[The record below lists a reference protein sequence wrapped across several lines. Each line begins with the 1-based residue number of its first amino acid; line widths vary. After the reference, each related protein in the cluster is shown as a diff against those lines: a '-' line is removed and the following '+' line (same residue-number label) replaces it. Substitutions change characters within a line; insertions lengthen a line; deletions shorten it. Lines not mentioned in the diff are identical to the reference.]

1 MDDLRSYISSLGR
14 GQLERVRDPVSP
26 RYEVA
31 ARTADA
37 DGGPALLFDD
47 VRKFRMVSNLV
58 GTRERFALAA
68 GSADVYGRLSRA
80 VSSARDPAEA
90 GSAPFESNSSRS
102 ASKLPV
108 VRHFSK
114 ESGAFITT
122 SIIYARN
129 PETGAQNLS
138 FHRMMP
144 LDARHF
150 TVRMVEGRHLDR
162 CFEDARAHGQDL
174 RVAVTV
180 GVHPA
185 VSIAGAYQH
194 RWGLGELGIANRL
207 MGGRLR
213 VRRLPYSSMRVPDG
227 SEIVMEGRILR
238 DRRSREWM
246 VEMLRTY
253 DRPRAQPVFELERLY
268 FRDNPIY
275 HDVLSGYSE
284 HRLLMGMPAE
294 SKINIELKR
303 RHRQVLRAVLTGGGS
318 RWLHAVV
325 QVSSGRGA
333 KSVIRSAFEAH
344 RSLKQVVVVDR
355 DIDPESPSSVE
366 YALATRFQADR
377 DLVVLRGVRGSSL
390 DPSSDQK
397 TLLTAKTGM
406 DATVPPGRRP
416 EGFEVARI
424 PRARARP

>member
-1 MDDLRSYISSLGR
+1 MDDLRSYVSSLGA
-14 GQLERVRDPVSP
+14 GQLRRVRDPASP

-31 ARTADA
+31 AATAAA
-37 DGGPALLFDD
+37 DGGPALFFER
-47 VRKFRMVSNLV
+47 VGKFRMVTNLV
-58 GTRERFALAA
+58 GTRERFAKAV
-68 GSADVYGRLSRA
+68 GSEDVHARLLRA
-80 VSSARDPAEA
+80 VGSARDPRES
-90 GSAPFESNSSRS
+90 GPAPFEANSSRS
-102 ASKLPV
+102 AAALPV

-114 ESGAFITT
+114 EPGPFITT
-122 SIIYARN
+122 SIMYARN

-144 LDARHF
+144 LDPRHF

-162 CFEDARAHGQDL
+162 CFAHAREHGEDL

-194 RWGLGELGIANRL
+194 DWGLGELGIANRL
-207 MGGRLR
+207 LGGRLR
-213 VRRLPYSSMRVPDG
+213 VRRLPGSGLSVPDG
-227 SEIVMEGRILR
+227 AEIVMEGRILR

-253 DRPRAQPVFELERLY
+253 DRPRDQPVFELERMY
-268 FRDNPIY
+268 HRDDPVY

-294 SKINIELKR
+294 SKLNIELRR
-303 RHRQVLRAVLTGGGS
+303 RHRQVKRAVLTGGGS

-333 KSVIRSAFEAH
+333 KSVIRSAFGIH
-344 RSLKQVVVVDR
+344 RSLKQVVVVDA
-355 DIDPESPSSVE
+355 DIDPASPSSVE
-366 YALATRFQADR
+366 YAVATRFQADR
-377 DLVVLRGVRGSSL
+377 DLVILRGVRGSSL
-390 DPSSDQK
+390 DPSSDQRR
-397 TLLTAKTGM
+397 LLTAKMGM
-406 DATVPPGRRP
+406 DATVPAGRRP
-416 EGFEVARI
+416 DGFEVARI
-424 PRARARP
+424 PGS